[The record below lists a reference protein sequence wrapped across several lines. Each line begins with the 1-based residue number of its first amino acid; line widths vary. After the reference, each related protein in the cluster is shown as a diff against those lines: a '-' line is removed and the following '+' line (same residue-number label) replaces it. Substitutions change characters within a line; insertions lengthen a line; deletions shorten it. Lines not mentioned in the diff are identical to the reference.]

1 MSKKYIKLLV
11 NESLAGLFEK
21 AKKTSPEGESK
32 EKESDKKDSED
43 KEDKKDSE
51 DKEEKVE
58 YSDIKNFFDKHDS
71 ITKVGVFRE
80 AGFSEE
86 DIYQRLP
93 YKKLDNEKNEMGG
106 VYRFSKDEVDRL
118 RTVLDKYP
126 RGN

>member
-21 AKKTSPEGESK
+21 AKKSPSKGDDK

-43 KEDKKDSE
+43 GE

-106 VYRFSKDEVDRL
+106 VYRFSKDEVDRV

>member
-21 AKKTSPEGESK
+21 AKKTPTKDDNK
-32 EKESDKKDSED
+32 EKESKDEKDKESDSESD
-43 KEDKKDSE
+43 KD
-51 DKEEKVE
+51 EKVE
-58 YSDIKNFFDKHDS
+58 YSDIKNFFEKHDS

-93 YKKLDNEKNEMGG
+93 YKKLDNEKNDMGG
-106 VYRFSKDEVDRL
+106 VYRFSKDEVDRI

>member
-21 AKKTSPEGESK
+21 TKKSPSK
-32 EKESDKKDSED
+32 GDDKGKESDKEKDSED
-43 KEDKKDSE
+43 GEDKE
-51 DKEEKVE
+51 EKEEKVE
-58 YSDIKNFFDKHDS
+58 YSDIKNFFDKHES